1 MLELARKCI
10 AELVGTFSLVFFG
23 TGAMVVSES
32 FPTAVTHLGVAATFG
47 LVVLAMI
54 YAIGN
59 VSGSHLNPAVT
70 IAFFLARKFP
80 AKSVLPYIVAQL
92 LGAIFASAT
101 IRHLFPQSQLLG
113 MTLPSGLWS
122 QAFALECIL
131 SFLLM
136 FVIASVSTGCPEK
149 RLLSGL
155 VVGSIIA
162 IEAHF
167 AGPITGASMN
177 PARSFGPALIVGN
190 FDSLWIYI
198 LAPIIGTTLGGWL
211 SLFVQAE
218 SASSVSQNP
227 FENLEAT
234 KV

>member
-1 MLELARKCI
+1 
-10 AELVGTFSLVFFG
+10 
-23 TGAMVVSES
+23 
-32 FPTAVTHLGVAATFG
+32 
-47 LVVLAMI
+47 
-54 YAIGN
+54 
-59 VSGSHLNPAVT
+59 
-70 IAFFLARKFP
+70 
-80 AKSVLPYIVAQL
+80 
-92 LGAIFASAT
+92 
-101 IRHLFPQSQLLG
+101 

-136 FVIASVSTGCPEK
+136 FVIASLSTGCPDK

-177 PARSFGPALIVGN
+177 PARSIGPALIVGN
-190 FDSLWIYI
+190 VNSLWIYI
-198 LAPIIGTTLGGWL
+198 LAPIIGATLGGWL
-211 SLFVQAE
+211 SLFLHAE
-218 SASSVSQNP
+218 EVSSLSQKS
-227 FENLEAT
+227 FENLGAT

>member
-1 MLELARKCI
+1 
-10 AELVGTFSLVFFG
+10 
-23 TGAMVVSES
+23 
-32 FPTAVTHLGVAATFG
+32 
-47 LVVLAMI
+47 
-54 YAIGN
+54 
-59 VSGSHLNPAVT
+59 
-70 IAFFLARKFP
+70 
-80 AKSVLPYIVAQL
+80 
-92 LGAIFASAT
+92 
-101 IRHLFPQSQLLG
+101 
-113 MTLPSGLWS
+113 
-122 QAFALECIL
+122 
-131 SFLLM
+131 
-136 FVIASVSTGCPEK
+136 
-149 RLLSGL
+149 

-198 LAPIIGTTLGGWL
+198 LAPIIGATLGGWL
-211 SLFVQAE
+211 RLFVQAE

>member
-1 MLELARKCI
+1 MLELARKCV

-23 TGAMVVSES
+23 TGAIVVSES
-32 FPTAVTHLGVAATFG
+32 YPTAVSHFGVAATFG

-80 AKSVLPYIVAQL
+80 VKSVLPYIVAQF
-92 LGAIFASAT
+92 LGAILASVT
-101 IRHLFPQSQLLG
+101 IRLLFPQSQLLG
-113 MTLPSGLWS
+113 VTLPSGPWS

-131 SFLLM
+131 SLLLM
-136 FVIASVSTGCPEK
+136 FVIACVSTGCPEK

-190 FDSLWIYI
+190 FESLWIYM
-198 LAPIIGTTLGGWL
+198 LAPIIGATLGGWL
-211 SLFVQAE
+211 SLFLQTENV
-218 SASSVSQNP
+218 SSLSQP
-227 FENLEAT
+227 SLQYQGAT

>member
-1 MLELARKCI
+1 MLELARKCV

-23 TGAMVVSES
+23 TGAIVVSES
-32 FPTAVTHLGVAATFG
+32 YPTAVSHLGVAATFG

-80 AKSVLPYIVAQL
+80 VKSVLPYIVAQF
-92 LGAIFASAT
+92 LGAIFASVT
-101 IRHLFPQSQLLG
+101 IRLLFPQSQLLG
-113 MTLPSGLWS
+113 VTLPSGSLS

-131 SFLLM
+131 SLLLM
-136 FVIASVSTGCPEK
+136 FVIASVSTGCSEK

-198 LAPIIGTTLGGWL
+198 LAPIIGATLGGWL
-211 SLFVQAE
+211 SLFLQTENV
-218 SASSVSQNP
+218 SSLSQP
-227 FENLEAT
+227 SLQYQGAT